1 MKMKFA
7 KSVLFILLTSGLF
20 FQAFGQRYGYS
31 VQNAHA
37 HNDYE
42 NKVPFF
48 TAYNAGFGSIE
59 ADVFPV
65 NGKLFVAHNKVSIT
79 PERSLQSLYLDP
91 LLKTLSNDRSR
102 HLILLIDIKEN
113 YQLSLSILIKELAP
127 LEAIIASR
135 QLQIVISGNR
145 PTPAEFSNYPDYIH
159 FDDDQSRKST
169 LDQWN
174 RVGLVSLRFSSLS
187 TWKGEGKMKK
197 DEKLRIRST
206 VDSVHKAGK
215 EIRFWGSPD
224 NPLVWKMLM
233 KLKVDLIG
241 TDKIAELT
249 AFIKR
254 E

>member
-1 MKMKFA
+1 M
-7 KSVLFILLTSGLF
+7 
-20 FQAFGQRYGYS
+20 
-31 VQNAHA
+31 
-37 HNDYE
+37 
-42 NKVPFF
+42 
-48 TAYNAGFGSIE
+48 
-59 ADVFPV
+59 
-65 NGKLFVAHNKVSIT
+65 NGKLFVAHDKVSIT
-79 PERSLQSLYLDP
+79 PERSLESLYLDP

-113 YQLSLSILIKELAP
+113 YKLSLPTLIKELAP
-127 LEAIIASR
+127 LQAIIASR

-145 PTPAEFSNYPDYIH
+145 PTPAEFNNYPNHIY

-169 LDQWN
+169 PDQWN
-174 RVGLVSLRFSSLS
+174 RVGLVSLRFANLS

-224 NPLVWKMLM
+224 NHQAWKMLM

-241 TDKIAELT
+241 TDKIAQLA

>member
-1 MKMKFA
+1 MKVA
-7 KSVLFILLTSGLF
+7 KSILFILFTSGICC
-20 FQAFGQRYGYS
+20 QALGQRYGYS

-65 NGKLFVAHNKVSIT
+65 NGKLYVAHNKTSVT
-79 PERSLQSLYLDP
+79 PERSLQSLYLEP
-91 LLKTLSNDRSR
+91 LLKTLSIDKSR

-113 YQLSLSILIKELAP
+113 YRISLPILIRELNP
-127 LEAIIASR
+127 LQKIIANR

-145 PTPAEFSNYPDYIH
+145 PAPAEFINYPDYIS

-169 LDQWN
+169 AEQWK
-174 RVGLVSLRFSSLS
+174 RVSLVSLRFSNLS
-187 TWKGEGKMKK
+187 GWKGEGKMNRA
-197 DEKLRIRST
+197 EKLRIKST

-224 NPLVWKMLM
+224 NPEAWRRLM
-233 KLKVDLIG
+233 KFKVDLIG
-241 TDKIAELT
+241 TDKIAQLA
-249 AFIKR
+249 AFIR
-254 E
+254 QD